1 MNQFEPVS
9 IISSITW
16 MVLSVGIL
24 VFTIGGSIQM
34 FRKAGVPGIFAV
46 IPFVNSWQLMKMT
59 WGKGWYMFLLFIP
72 IVNFLIWIITCG
84 KLAAAFGKGMLFSV
98 GLFFLPPFFVGFL
111 GWGEA
116 EYLGP
121 Q

>member
-9 IISSITW
+9 MISAIIG
-16 MVLSVGIL
+16 MALSVGML
-24 VFTIGGSIQM
+24 VFTIGGGIQM
-34 FRKAGVPGIFAV
+34 FRKAGVPGIFAI
-46 IPFVNSWQLMKMT
+46 IPLVNSWQLMKIT
-59 WGKGWYMFLLFIP
+59 WGKGWYMLLLFIP
-72 IVNFLIWIITCG
+72 IVNLVIWVIICG
-84 KLAAAFGKGMLFSV
+84 KLAAVFGKGMLFAV
-98 GLFFLPPFFVGFL
+98 GLFFLSPFFVGFL

>member
-9 IISSITW
+9 MISSIIG
-16 MVLSVGIL
+16 MALSVG
-24 VFTIGGSIQM
+24 
-34 FRKAGVPGIFAV
+34 
-46 IPFVNSWQLMKMT
+46 
-59 WGKGWYMFLLFIP
+59 
-72 IVNFLIWIITCG
+72 
-84 KLAAAFGKGMLFSV
+84 MLFAV
-98 GLFFLPPFFVGFL
+98 GLFFLSPFFVGFL